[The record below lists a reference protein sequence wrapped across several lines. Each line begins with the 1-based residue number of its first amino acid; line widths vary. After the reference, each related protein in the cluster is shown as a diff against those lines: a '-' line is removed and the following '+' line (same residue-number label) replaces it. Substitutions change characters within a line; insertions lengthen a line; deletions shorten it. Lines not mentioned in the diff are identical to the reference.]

1 VADILECT
9 HSAESEPHIILE
21 KIMSYDCCWFNPDR
35 NPLECPNIEEGEE
48 HLYASP
54 RKRFIE
60 KCIDCHWFQRD
71 IEKLPVDDPF
81 RMIINILR
89 EEYKEQKSH
98 LLSLSSF
105 LSSKSREIKFLH
117 ELSTVLQ
124 TSMELDEVLSV
135 AMTAI
140 TSGKGFG
147 MNRAFLLMT
156 DREREH
162 LVGHL
167 GVGPRNYEE
176 AWHIWDEVDRSNFTL
191 KELSRQFYK
200 TKISSER
207 AKFQD
212 ILEQITVSRNEE
224 GHIFNRALKERRPI
238 LVENASSNPEVD
250 PKIARVLGVER
261 FLIMPLISRNKSIGI
276 LLADNFVTN
285 KPISPRDM
293 ESLQTFAFPVAFAI
307 ERASLYEKLQVE
319 VEKQTRMNRKLQEQ
333 QELIVRMEKMAVVG
347 KITSSIAHSIRNPLT
362 AIGGYARALLKSD
375 NMEKKKEYLEFILN
389 EAKHLDEVLGEVLSY
404 SDSVH
409 PVMDCW
415 DLNQLAIA
423 ITSEMKDRLT
433 GLNIDID
440 LNLNPDLPPA
450 WLDYKQISYCLKT
463 IINHIAEGPDVDRI
477 EIGTCLD
484 EGRIL
489 LCVSDNGTPLS
500 IEMKN
505 ALMTP
510 FMETETLGLGA
521 GLPLC
526 RMILER
532 HGSSF
537 TIEDRQGGGTRYC
550 IILSTAEGGS

>member
-1 VADILECT
+1 M
-9 HSAESEPHIILE
+9 
-21 KIMSYDCCWFNPDR
+21 MSYECCWFNQER
-35 NPLECPNIEEGEE
+35 NILDCPNIEEGEE
-48 HLYASP
+48 LLYASP
-54 RKRFIE
+54 RKRFVE
-60 KCIDCHWFQRD
+60 KCIDCQWFQKDLGR
-71 IEKLPVDDPF
+71 LPDADPF
-81 RMIINILR
+81 RIIINILR
-89 EEYKEQKSH
+89 EEYKEQSGH
-98 LLSLSSF
+98 LQSLSSF

-147 MNRAFLLMT
+147 MNRAFLLLA
-156 DREREH
+156 DRDRDC
-162 LVGHL
+162 LVGHS

-176 AWHIWDEVDRSNFTL
+176 AWRIWDEVDRSNFSL
-191 KELSRQFYK
+191 KQLSRQFYK
-200 TKISSER
+200 TKIFSER

-212 ILEQITVSRNEE
+212 VLEQLQVSLHEE
-224 GHIFNRALKERRPI
+224 GHVFNRALKERRPI
-238 LVENASSNPEVD
+238 LFDTAAGNPD
-250 PKIARVLGVER
+250 FGGTIAGILGVER

-307 ERASLYEKLQVE
+307 ERASLYEKLQIE

-347 KITSSIAHSIRNPLT
+347 RITSSIAHSIRNPL
-362 AIGGYARALLKSD
+362 AIIGGYARSLLKSD
-375 NMEKKKEYLEFILN
+375 SMEQKKEYLDYILN
-389 EAKHLDEVLGEVLSY
+389 ESKHLEEVLGEVLNY

-409 PVMDCW
+409 PVIDCW
-415 DLNQLAIA
+415 DLNQLAMTVVA
-423 ITSEMKDRLT
+423 EMRPRLAEQD
-433 GLNIDID
+433 ICID
-440 LNLNPDLPPA
+440 LQLEPDLPQA

-463 IINHIAEGPDVDRI
+463 IISHVAQVQPAIGRI
-477 EIGTCLD
+477 EVETSQGD
-484 EGRIL
+484 GKML
-489 LCVSDNGTPLS
+489 LCVSDRGMSLTE
-500 IEMKN
+500 EMKI
-505 ALMTP
+505 ALMNP
-510 FMETETLGLGA
+510 FMETETLGQGA

-537 TIEDRQGGGTRYC
+537 TIEDRLEGGTRYC
-550 IILSTAEGGS
+550 IILQQQKEGLEL

>member
-1 VADILECT
+1 
-9 HSAESEPHIILE
+9 
-21 KIMSYDCCWFNPDR
+21 MGYDCCWFNPDR

-54 RKRFIE
+54 RKRLVE
-60 KCIDCHWFQRD
+60 KCIDCNWFQRD
-71 IEKLPVDDPF
+71 LNKLSEDDPF

-89 EEYKEQKSH
+89 EEYKEQKGH
-98 LLSLSSF
+98 LQSLSAF

-147 MNRAFLLMT
+147 MNRAFLLMM
-156 DREREH
+156 DHERNH

-176 AWHIWDEVDRSNFTL
+176 AWRIWDEVDRSNFSL
-191 KELSRQFYK
+191 KELSREFYK
-200 TKISSER
+200 TKISYER

-212 ILEQITVSRNEE
+212 ILEKLTVSRNEE
-224 GHIFNRALKERRPI
+224 GHIFNRALRERRPI
-238 LVENASSNPEVD
+238 LVENASSNPDID
-250 PKIARVLGVER
+250 PKIAEVLGVER
-261 FLIMPLISRNKSIGI
+261 FLIMPLISRNRSIGI
-276 LLADNFVTN
+276 LLTDNFVTN
-285 KPISPRDM
+285 KAISPRDM
-293 ESLQTFAFPVAFAI
+293 ETLQTFAFPVAFAI

-319 VEKQTRMNRKLQEQ
+319 VEKQTMMNRKLQEQ

-362 AIGGYARALLKSD
+362 AIGGYARSLLKSD
-375 NMEKKKEYLEFILN
+375 NIEKKKEYLESILK
-389 EAKHLDEVLGEVLSY
+389 EAKHLDEVLGEVISY
-404 SDSVH
+404 SDSAH
-409 PVMDCW
+409 PVMDLW

-423 ITSEMKDRLT
+423 VTGEMREKLVERHMSV
-433 GLNIDID
+433 D
-440 LNLNPDLPPA
+440 LDLNPDLPPA
-450 WLDYKQISYCLKT
+450 WLDYKQIFYCLKT
-463 IINHIAEGPDVDRI
+463 IMNHIIQGESAADRI
-477 EIGTCLD
+477 EIETSIV
-484 EGRIL
+484 EGSL
-489 LCVSDNGTPLS
+489 QLCASDNGGPIS
-500 IEMKN
+500 AEMKK

-510 FMETETLGLGA
+510 FMDTETLGQGV

-537 TIEDRQGGGTRYC
+537 AIEDRHGGGTRYC
-550 IILSTAEGGS
+550 IILNRKKEDLET

>member
-1 VADILECT
+1 
-9 HSAESEPHIILE
+9 
-21 KIMSYDCCWFNPDR
+21 MNYDCCWFSPER

-48 HLYASP
+48 HLYSSP
-54 RKRFIE
+54 RKRFVE
-60 KCIDCHWFQRD
+60 KCIDCQWFQKDLNRLA
-71 IEKLPVDDPF
+71 EDDPF
-81 RMIINILR
+81 RIIINILR
-89 EEYKEQKSH
+89 DEYREQKGY
-98 LLSLSSF
+98 LQSLSSF

-156 DREREH
+156 DRERDC
-162 LVGHL
+162 LIGYL

-176 AWHIWDEVDRSNFTL
+176 AWHIWDEVDRSDFSL

-200 TKISSER
+200 TRLSNEKT
-207 AKFQD
+207 KFQD
-212 ILEQITVSRNEE
+212 ILGQLTVSRKDE
-224 GHIFNRALKERRPI
+224 GHIFNRAIKERRPI
-238 LVENASSNPEVD
+238 LVENAFSNPDID
-250 PKIARVLGVER
+250 PQIIAALGVER
-261 FLIMPLISRNKSIGI
+261 FLIMPLISRNRSIGI
-276 LLADNFVTN
+276 LLTDNFVTN
-285 KPISPRDM
+285 KPISPRDI

-319 VEKQTRMNRKLQEQ
+319 VEKQTRLNRKLQEQ

-347 KITSSIAHSIRNPLT
+347 KITASIAHSIRNPLT
-362 AIGGYARALLKSD
+362 IIGGYARYLLKSD
-375 NMEKKKEYLEFILN
+375 NMEKKKEYLESIVN
-389 EAKHLDEVLGEVLSY
+389 EAKHLDEVLGEIISY

-423 ITSEMKDRLT
+423 ALAEIRDRLAERHIQ
-433 GLNIDID
+433 IDMD
-440 LNLNPDLPPA
+440 LQPELPGV

-463 IINHIAEGPDVDRI
+463 IIKHIAESQPAVDRI
-477 EIGTCLD
+477 EIKTCQE
-484 EGRIL
+484 EGGIL
-489 LCVSDNGTPLS
+489 LCISDNGTPLPA
-500 IEMKN
+500 EMKN
-505 ALMTP
+505 ALLTP
-510 FMETETLGLGA
+510 FMETETLGMGV

-526 RMILER
+526 RIILER

-537 TIEDRQGGGTRYC
+537 NIEDRPGGGTRYC
-550 IILSTAEGGS
+550 IILARQKEGIEL

>member
-1 VADILECT
+1 MAYE
-9 HSAESEPHIILE
+9 
-21 KIMSYDCCWFNPDR
+21 CCWFNQER

-54 RKRFIE
+54 RKRLVE
-60 KCIDCHWFQRD
+60 KCIDCHWFQKDLNRLT
-71 IEKLPVDDPF
+71 EDDPF
-81 RMIINILR
+81 RIIINILR
-89 EEYKEQKSH
+89 DEYREQKGY
-98 LLSLSSF
+98 LQSLSAF

-156 DREREH
+156 DREQDL
-162 LVGHL
+162 LVGYL

-176 AWHIWDEVDRSNFTL
+176 AWHIWDEVDRRDFSL

-200 TKISSER
+200 SKLTVEKTK
-207 AKFQD
+207 FHD
-212 ILEQITVSRNEE
+212 VLEQLTVSRKDE

-238 LVENASSNPEVD
+238 LIENASGNPD
-250 PKIARVLGVER
+250 IGQQIAAALGVER
-261 FLIMPLISRNKSIGI
+261 FLIMPLISRNRSIGI
-276 LLADNFVTN
+276 LLTDNFVTN
-285 KPISPRDM
+285 KPISPRDI

-319 VEKQTRMNRKLQEQ
+319 IEKQLITNRKLQEQ

-362 AIGGYARALLKSD
+362 MIGGYARSLLKSD
-375 NMEKKKEYLEFILN
+375 NMEKKKEYLEAILS
-389 EAKHLDEVLGEVLSY
+389 EAKHLDEVLGEVISY

-409 PVMDCW
+409 PVMDSW
-415 DLNQLAIA
+415 DLSQLAMSVTA
-423 ITSEMKDRLT
+423 EMQDRLVERH
-433 GLNIDID
+433 IAID

-463 IINHIAEGPDVDRI
+463 IINHIAENQPAADRI
-477 EIGTCLD
+477 EIRTCQEED
-484 EGRIL
+484 GIL
-489 LCVSDNGTPLS
+489 LCVSDNGASLPA
-500 IEMKN
+500 EMKN

-510 FMETETLGLGA
+510 FMETETLGQGV

-526 RMILER
+526 RIILER

-537 TIEDRQGGGTRYC
+537 SIEDRPGGGTRYC
-550 IILSTAEGGS
+550 IILAKQKEGARHEPDTDSG

>member
-1 VADILECT
+1 
-9 HSAESEPHIILE
+9 
-21 KIMSYDCCWFNPDR
+21 MGYDCCWFNPDR

-48 HLYASP
+48 HLYSSP
-54 RKRFIE
+54 RRRLVE
-60 KCIDCHWFQRD
+60 KCIDCQWFQRD
-71 IEKLPVDDPF
+71 LNKLAEDDPF

-89 EEYKEQKSH
+89 EEYKEQRSH
-98 LLSLSSF
+98 LQSLSAF

-117 ELSTVLQ
+117 ELSNVLQ

-156 DREREH
+156 DHKREH

-176 AWHIWDEVDRSNFTL
+176 AWKIWDEVDRSDFSL
-191 KELSRQFYK
+191 QELSRQFYK

-212 ILEQITVSRNEE
+212 ILEKLTVSRHDQE
-224 GHIFNRALKERRPI
+224 HIFNRSLKERRPI
-238 LVENASSNPEVD
+238 LVENASSNPEID
-250 PKIARVLGVER
+250 PKLAEILGVDR
-261 FLIMPLISRNKSIGI
+261 FLIMPLISRNRSIGI

-285 KPISPRDM
+285 KPISPRDL

-307 ERASLYEKLQVE
+307 ERASLYEKLQEE
-319 VEKQTRMNRKLQEQ
+319 VEIQTRMNRKLQEQ

-347 KITSSIAHSIRNPLT
+347 RITSSIAHSIRNPLA
-362 AIGGYARALLKSD
+362 AIGGYARSLLKSG
-375 NMEKKKEYLEFILN
+375 NLEERREYLESILD
-389 EAKHLDEVLGEVLSY
+389 EAKHLDEVLGEVLYY

-409 PVMDCW
+409 PAMDYW
-415 DLNQLAIA
+415 DLNQLAMAVTTEMKERFADLHIA
-423 ITSEMKDRLT
+423 IEF
-433 GLNIDID
+433 
-440 LNLNPDLPPA
+440 NLNNDLPPA

-463 IINHIAEGPDVDRI
+463 VMNHIAQSQPPVDRVEI
-477 EIGTCLD
+477 ETGM
-484 EGRIL
+484 EGDGLL
-489 LCVSDNGTPLS
+489 LCVSDNGMTIS
-500 IEMKN
+500 AEMKN

-510 FMETETLGLGA
+510 FMDTETLGHGV

-537 TIEDRQGGGTRYC
+537 TIEDRTEGGTRYC
-550 IILSTAEGGS
+550 IILQRKMEGLET

>member
-1 VADILECT
+1 MGYE
-9 HSAESEPHIILE
+9 
-21 KIMSYDCCWFNPDR
+21 CCWFNQDR
-35 NPLECPNIEEGEE
+35 NILDCPNIEEGEE
-48 HLYASP
+48 LLYASP
-54 RKRFIE
+54 RKRLVE
-60 KCIDCHWFQRD
+60 KCIECHWFQKD
-71 IEKLPVDDPF
+71 LAKLAEDDPF
-81 RMIINILR
+81 RLIITILR
-89 EEYKEQKSH
+89 EEYKEQAGH
-98 LLSLSSF
+98 LQSLSSF

-147 MNRAFLLMT
+147 MNRAFLLLA
-156 DREREH
+156 DRDRH
-162 LVGHL
+162 YLVGHS

-176 AWHIWDEVDRSNFTL
+176 AWRIWDEVDRSNFSLTQ
-191 KELSRQFYK
+191 LSRQFYK
-200 TKISSER
+200 TKIFSER

-212 ILEQITVSRNEE
+212 VLEQLQVPLREE
-224 GHIFNRALKERRPI
+224 GHIFQRALRERRPI
-238 LVENASSNPEVD
+238 LVENAANNPAID
-250 PKIARVLGVER
+250 PKIAQVLGVDR
-261 FLIMPLISRNKSIGI
+261 FLIMPLISRNRSIGI

-319 VEKQTRMNRKLQEQ
+319 VDKQIKMNRKLQEQ

-362 AIGGYARALLKSD
+362 IIGGYARSLLRSD
-375 NMEKKKEYLEFILN
+375 NLEQKKEYLEFILN
-389 EAKHLDEVLGEVLSY
+389 EAKHLDEVLGEVLNY

-409 PVMDCW
+409 PVIDCW
-415 DLNQLAIA
+415 DLNQLAMTVVA
-423 ITSEMKDRLT
+423 EMKERVADLSMS
-433 GLNIDID
+433 ID
-440 LNLNPDLPPA
+440 LQLDPELPQA

-463 IINHIAEGPDVDRI
+463 IINHIVQMQPAI
-477 EIGTCLD
+477 
-484 EGRIL
+484 GRIAVETSRDDGKLL
-489 LCVSDNGTPLS
+489 LCVSDNGIQLS
-500 IEMKN
+500 AEMKT
-505 ALMTP
+505 ALMNP
-510 FMETETLGLGA
+510 FMETETLGQGI

-537 TIEDRQGGGTRYC
+537 AIEDRQGGGTRYC
-550 IILSTAEGGS
+550 IILHQQKEGLEL

>member
-1 VADILECT
+1 MA
-9 HSAESEPHIILE
+9 
-21 KIMSYDCCWFNPDR
+21 YDCCWFNPER
-35 NPLECPNIEEGEE
+35 NPQDCPNIEEGEE
-48 HLYASP
+48 SLYSSP
-54 RKRFIE
+54 RKRLVE
-60 KCIDCHWFQRD
+60 KCIDCQWFQRD
-71 IEKLPVDDPF
+71 LNRLSKDDPF
-81 RMIINILR
+81 RMIIDILLD
-89 EEYKEQKSH
+89 EYKEQKGY
-98 LLSLSSF
+98 LQSLSSF

-124 TSMELDEVLSV
+124 TSLELDEVLSV

-147 MNRAFLLMT
+147 MNRAFLLLT
-156 DREREH
+156 SREREC
-162 LVGHL
+162 LVGHI

-176 AWHIWDEVDRSNFTL
+176 AWHIWDEVDRSDFSL

-200 TKISSER
+200 TRFSDEKT
-207 AKFQD
+207 KFQD
-212 ILEQITVSRNEE
+212 ILEKLTVSRKDE
-224 GHIFNRALKERRPI
+224 GHIFNRALKQRRPI

-250 PKIARVLGVER
+250 PQVAAALGVQR
-261 FLIMPLISRNKSIGI
+261 FLIMPLISRNRSIGI

-285 KPISPRDM
+285 KPISPRDV

-319 VEKQTRMNRKLQEQ
+319 VEKQTRLNRKLQEQ

-362 AIGGYARALLKSD
+362 AIGGYARYLLKSD
-375 NMEKKKEYLEFILN
+375 NVEKKKEYLESIVN
-389 EAKHLDEVLGEVLSY
+389 EAKHLDEVLGEIISY

-415 DLNQLAIA
+415 DLNQLAISVTAEIKDQLSERHIA
-423 ITSEMKDRLT
+423 IDM
-433 GLNIDID
+433 D
-440 LNLNPDLPPA
+440 LHPELPGI

-463 IINHIAEGPDVDRI
+463 IIKHIYESQPVVDRI
-477 EIGTCLD
+477 EVSTSPGD
-484 EGRIL
+484 ERVL
-489 LCVSDNGTPLS
+489 LCVSDNGTQLPA
-500 IEMKN
+500 EVKN

-510 FMETETLGLGA
+510 FMETETLGQGV

-526 RMILER
+526 RIILER

-537 TIEDRQGGGTRYC
+537 SIEDRPAGGTRYC
-550 IILSTAEGGS
+550 IILARQKEGIEP

>member
-1 VADILECT
+1 MGYE
-9 HSAESEPHIILE
+9 
-21 KIMSYDCCWFNPDR
+21 CCWFNQDR
-35 NPLECPNIEEGEE
+35 NILDCPNIDEGEE
-48 HLYASP
+48 LLYASP

-60 KCIDCHWFQRD
+60 KCIDCQWFQKD
-71 IEKLPVDDPF
+71 LGKLPEDDPF
-81 RMIINILR
+81 RLVINILR
-89 EEYKEQKSH
+89 EEYKEQTGH
-98 LLSLSSF
+98 LQSLSSF

-124 TSMELDEVLSV
+124 TSMQLDEVLSV

-147 MNRAFLLMT
+147 MNRAFLLLT
-156 DREREH
+156 DRDREY
-162 LVGHL
+162 LVGHS

-176 AWHIWDEVDRSNFTL
+176 AWQIWDEVDRSNFSL
-191 KELSRQFYK
+191 KQLSRQFYK

-212 ILEQITVSRNEE
+212 ILEQLKVSLHEE
-224 GHIFNRALKERRPI
+224 GHVFNRSLKERRPI
-238 LVENASSNPEVD
+238 LVENAANNPDID
-250 PKIARVLGVER
+250 PKIAQVLGVER
-261 FLIMPLISRNKSIGI
+261 YLIMPLISRNRSIGI

-319 VEKQTRMNRKLQEQ
+319 VDKQTRMNRQLQEQ

-362 AIGGYARALLKSD
+362 IIGGYARSLLKSD
-375 NMEKKKEYLEFILN
+375 NLEQKKEYLEFILN
-389 EAKHLDEVLGEVLSY
+389 ESKHLDEVLGEVLNY

-409 PVMDCW
+409 PVIDCW
-415 DLNQLAIA
+415 DLNQLALA
-423 ITSEMKDRLT
+423 VAAEMKGRLADL
-433 GLNIDID
+433 GIIID
-440 LNLNPDLPPA
+440 LKLEPDLPQA

-463 IINHIAEGPDVDRI
+463 IINHIGQLHPAIGRI
-477 EIGTCLD
+477 EIETCLAD
-484 EGRIL
+484 GEIL
-489 LCVSDNGTPLS
+489 LCVSDNGKPLPE
-500 IEMKN
+500 EMKI
-505 ALMTP
+505 ALLNP
-510 FMETETLGLGA
+510 FMETETLGQGVA
-521 GLPLC
+521 LPLC

-537 TIEDRQGGGTRYC
+537 TIEDRRGGGTRYC
-550 IILSTAEGGS
+550 IILQQQKEGLEL

>member
-1 VADILECT
+1 MT
-9 HSAESEPHIILE
+9 Y
-21 KIMSYDCCWFNPDR
+21 KCCWFSPER

-48 HLYASP
+48 HLYSSP
-54 RKRFIE
+54 RKRFVE
-60 KCIDCHWFQRD
+60 KCIDCQWFQKDLNRLG
-71 IEKLPVDDPF
+71 EDDPF
-81 RMIINILR
+81 RIIINILR
-89 EEYKEQKSH
+89 DEYREQKGY
-98 LLSLSSF
+98 LQSLSSF

-156 DREREH
+156 DRDLDC
-162 LVGHL
+162 LVGYL

-176 AWHIWDEVDRSNFTL
+176 AWHIWDEVDRSDFSL
-191 KELSRQFYK
+191 KELSKQFYK
-200 TKISSER
+200 TRLSDEKT
-207 AKFQD
+207 KFQD
-212 ILEQITVSRNEE
+212 ILELLKVSRKDE
-224 GHIFNRALKERRPI
+224 GHIFNLALKERRPI
-238 LVENASSNPEVD
+238 LVENAFSNPDID
-250 PKIARVLGVER
+250 PQIVAALGVER
-261 FLIMPLISRNKSIGI
+261 FLIMPLISRNRSIGI
-276 LLADNFVTN
+276 LLTDNFVTN
-285 KPISPRDM
+285 KPISPKDI

-319 VEKQTRMNRKLQEQ
+319 VEKQTRLNRKLQEQ

-362 AIGGYARALLKSD
+362 MIGGYARNLLKSD
-375 NMEKKKEYLEFILN
+375 NMEEKKEYLESIVN
-389 EAKHLDEVLGEVLSY
+389 EAKNLDEVLGEIISY

-415 DLNQLAIA
+415 DLNQLSISVIA
-423 ITSEMKDRLT
+423 EIKEWLVERH
-433 GLNIDID
+433 IDID
-440 LNLNPDLPPA
+440 MDLQPELPGV

-463 IINHIAEGPDVDRI
+463 IIKHIAESQPTVKRI
-477 EIGTCLD
+477 ELKTCQE
-484 EGRIL
+484 EGGMM
-489 LCVSDNGTPLS
+489 LCVSDNGTPLPA
-500 IEMKN
+500 EMKS

-510 FMETETLGLGA
+510 FMETETLGQGV

-526 RMILER
+526 RIILER

-537 TIEDRQGGGTRYC
+537 TIEDRPEGGTRYC
-550 IILSTAEGGS
+550 IILAKQKEELER